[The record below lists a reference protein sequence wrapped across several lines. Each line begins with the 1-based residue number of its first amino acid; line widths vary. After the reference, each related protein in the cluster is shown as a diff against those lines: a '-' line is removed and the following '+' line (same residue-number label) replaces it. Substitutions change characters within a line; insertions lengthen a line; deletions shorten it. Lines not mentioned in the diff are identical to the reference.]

1 VEKQRTPER
10 VVEAAPEDLSHPD
23 GLPCS
28 VGSGSKRELA
38 FSGLCRIP
46 PAADMPPHETT
57 REEVA
62 VREPPAGIG
71 RRLRPKDFQRGH
83 PFAILPGT
91 DRQLSRRG
99 NRGAWNGE

>member
-71 RRLRPKDFQRGH
+71 RRLRAEGLPTWASVRHPSRHRPPIEPSRKPRGVE
-83 PFAILPGT
+83 
-91 DRQLSRRG
+91 
-99 NRGAWNGE
+99 W